1 MAAASVF
8 GAGADTVAYTNAGGP
23 SSWWGTGKSETY
35 DVAVRLGP
43 DFKGLEVRSVSFLA
57 EEEADVA
64 GFSVWMSERLQ
75 LGSGKTNVPDVVS
88 LPAEVKDG
96 RVSVSLPAPYVVG
109 DGGVYIGYS
118 FTVGKRETE
127 RQKAPVAVVKGE
139 DTGGHGLWVHS
150 SRTYGGWSGGVAGED
165 ASVPFGLTL
174 GGAAGRAVEI
184 RSPGEVNAAAGNET
198 VFNAEIVNRGALGAS
213 SLELEW
219 SVGGDGGRVPVAL
232 PQPPASGIYVE
243 TKVWGDGRRT
253 SRKVA
258 R

>member
-88 LPAEVKDG
+88 LPAEVKEAEF
-96 RVSVSLPAPYVVG
+96 RFLFRLP
-109 DGGVYIGYS
+109 
-118 FTVGKRETE
+118 T
-127 RQKAPVAVVKGE
+127 
-139 DTGGHGLWVHS
+139 S
-150 SRTYGGWSGGVAGED
+150 SATAG
-165 ASVPFGLTL
+165 ST
-174 GGAAGRAVEI
+174 
-184 RSPGEVNAAAGNET
+184 
-198 VFNAEIVNRGALGAS
+198 
-213 SLELEW
+213 
-219 SVGGDGGRVPVAL
+219 
-232 PQPPASGIYVE
+232 
-243 TKVWGDGRRT
+243 
-253 SRKVA
+253 
-258 R
+258 

>member
-1 MAAASVF
+1 MAA
-8 GAGADTVAYTNAGGP
+8 
-23 SSWWGTGKSETY
+23 
-35 DVAVRLGP
+35 
-43 DFKGLEVRSVSFLA
+43 
-57 EEEADVA
+57 
-64 GFSVWMSERLQ
+64 
-75 LGSGKTNVPDVVS
+75 
-88 LPAEVKDG
+88 
-96 RVSVSLPAPYVVG
+96 
-109 DGGVYIGYS
+109 
-118 FTVGKRETE
+118 
-127 RQKAPVAVVKGE
+127 
-139 DTGGHGLWVHS
+139 
-150 SRTYGGWSGGVAGED
+150 

-184 RSPGEVNAAAGNET
+184 RIPGEVNAAAGNET

-219 SVGGDGGRVPVAL
+219 SAGGDGGRVPVAL

>member
-57 EEEADVA
+57 EEEAGVA

-75 LGSGKTNVPDVVS
+75 LGSDKANVPDVVS
-88 LPAEVKDG
+88 LPA
-96 RVSVSLPAPYVVG
+96 
-109 DGGVYIGYS
+109 
-118 FTVGKRETE
+118 
-127 RQKAPVAVVKGE
+127 
-139 DTGGHGLWVHS
+139 
-150 SRTYGGWSGGVAGED
+150 
-165 ASVPFGLTL
+165 
-174 GGAAGRAVEI
+174 
-184 RSPGEVNAAAGNET
+184 EVNAAAGNET

-219 SVGGDGGRVPVAL
+219 SAGGDGGRVPVAL

-243 TKVWGDGRRT
+243 TKVWGGGRRT
-253 SRKVA
+253 SRKGA